1 VELNAKRAQEEAAG
15 RVRWLRP
22 TLQAPAAGEQAGIE
36 LPTDGG
42 TAVPLPTLPTAK
54 RPWPANLPEQIKA
67 IAELLSSQGTPLA
80 VENIAL
86 HFSARGRWR
95 ERLPTILQTLEALGR
110 ARQVEPSRWIDAG
123 PR

>member
-1 VELNAKRAQEEAAG
+1 VALNAERAQEEASG
-15 RVRWLRP
+15 HVRWLRP
-22 TLQAPAAGEQAGIE
+22 PLQAPAAGEQAGIE
-36 LPTDGG
+36 LPKDGG
-42 TAVPLPTLPTAK
+42 AAVPLETLPTAK
-54 RPWPANLPEQIKA
+54 RPWPAKLPEQIKA
-67 IAELLSSQGTPLA
+67 IAELLSSKGTPLA

-86 HFSARGRWR
+86 HFTARGRWR